1 MKKCNNF
8 LRESMKKIGLKILS
22 IMLLM
27 SVFLTYITM
36 IVSAQTNEID
46 DVTLDS
52 ARNELV
58 DSDNYTIEQVADELF
73 GDISVRF
80 AKDY

>member
-1 MKKCNNF
+1 
-8 LRESMKKIGLKILS
+8 
-22 IMLLM
+22 
-27 SVFLTYITM
+27 M